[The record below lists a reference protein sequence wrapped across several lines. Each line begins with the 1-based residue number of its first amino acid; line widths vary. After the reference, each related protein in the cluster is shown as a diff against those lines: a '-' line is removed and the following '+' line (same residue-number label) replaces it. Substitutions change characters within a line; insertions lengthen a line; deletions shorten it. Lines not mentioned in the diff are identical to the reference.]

1 MLRYMTSTG
10 RLLVKPSTDVSIV
23 ISTDV
28 LSRLADL
35 RQLDSHRP
43 ESGGLLLGR
52 LFGGGNESAVE
63 AVTVPGSGDRQSR
76 FSFFRSS
83 VHQRA
88 AEQYWKR
95 TGGEGTYLGLWHTH
109 PEPVPS
115 PSGVDLEDWRRAL
128 KKDVYHGSGL
138 LFAIVGTTALG
149 FWYGNAPKKINFVG
163 NFKIEKH
170 VRNLSVTTNTP

>member
-149 FWYGNAPKKINFVG
+149 FGMEMPPRRSI
-163 NFKIEKH
+163 
-170 VRNLSVTTNTP
+170 LLVTLK

>member
-1 MLRYMTSTG
+1 MLRYMKSTG

-28 LSRLADL
+28 LFRLADL

-63 AVTVPGSGDRQSR
+63 AVTVPGDGDRQSR

-83 VHQRA
+83 LHQRA
-88 AEQYWKR
+88 AEKYWKL

-109 PEPVPS
+109 PELIPS
-115 PSGVDLEDWRRAL
+115 PSEVDIEDWQRAL
-128 KKDVYHGSGL
+128 KKDVFHGNGL
-138 LFAIVGTTALG
+138 LFAIVGMKALG
-149 FWYGNAPKKINFVG
+149 FWYGISAKKIIFVG
-163 NFKIEKH
+163 NFEIEKH
-170 VRNLSVTTNTP
+170 VKHLYSTTNTS

>member
-10 RLLVKPSTDVSIV
+10 RLLVKPSTDVSVV

-28 LSRLADL
+28 LSQLADL

-52 LFGGGNESAVE
+52 LFRDGNESAVE
-63 AVTVPGSGDRQSR
+63 AVTVPGKGDKQSR

-109 PEPVPS
+109 PEPVPN
-115 PSGVDLEDWRRAL
+115 PSGVDMDDWQRAL
-128 KKDVYHGSGL
+128 RKDVFHGSGL

-149 FWYGNAPKKINFVG
+149 LWYGNAPKKINFVG